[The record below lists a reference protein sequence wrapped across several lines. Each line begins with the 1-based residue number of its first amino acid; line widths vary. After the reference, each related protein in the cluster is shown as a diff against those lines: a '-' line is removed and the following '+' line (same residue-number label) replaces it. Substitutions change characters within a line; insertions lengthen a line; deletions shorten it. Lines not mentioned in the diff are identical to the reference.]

1 MIKTNAR
8 TLITFPTTR
17 VTMNNHDSLYLQT
30 CAGLLEYGR
39 PSSDRTGTGTT
50 KAPGLNM
57 RFFMKDGLPLLTSK
71 FTAMRLIERE
81 LFAFLNGFTDN
92 KWFESHNVHIWDAFT
107 NAEGELGPVYGA
119 IWRGT
124 NKNQQVDQLA
134 DLMKNLRE
142 KPMSRRHIVTGWVP
156 ELLPVEGRSHAENV
170 DAGLQ
175 ALPPCHTMWQ
185 VHCHELTLDERQE
198 LMAETH
204 RTYIVVDTEVKQH
217 IVFDSHKIPRY
228 GVSLQLFQRSAD
240 MFLGVPFNIASYSL
254 LLHYIAHSL
263 NMVPH
268 SFIWNGG
275 DCHIYNN
282 HVEQMNLQISREK
295 DAPPS
300 PQIRFKCAPKDI
312 WDYTADDFEIVGYE
326 HMGKI
331 GGLMAV

>member
-1 MIKTNAR
+1 
-8 TLITFPTTR
+8 
-17 VTMNNHDSLYLQT
+17 MNNHDSLYLQT
-30 CAGLLEYGR
+30 CSGLLEYGR

-57 RFFMKDGLPLLTSK
+57 RFFMEHGFPLFTSK
-71 FTAMRLIERE
+71 FTAMRLIELE
-81 LFAFLNGFTDN
+81 LRAFLNGITDN
-92 KWFESHNVHIWDAFT
+92 NFLKDQNVHIWDAFT
-107 NAEGELGPVYGA
+107 NEDGELGPVYGA
-119 IWRGT
+119 VWRGLSPG
-124 NKNQQVDQLA
+124 QQVDQLTE
-134 DLMKNLRE
+134 LMKNLRE

-156 ELLPVEGRSHAENV
+156 ELLPVEGRSHADNV
-170 DAGLQ
+170 NAGLQ

-185 VHCHELTLDERQE
+185 VHCHELSLEERWERFPKGIILSADGKTEAQE
-198 LMAETH
+198 HLICDAH
-204 RTYIVVDTEVKQH
+204 NV
-217 IVFDSHKIPRY
+217 PRY

-240 MFLGVPFNIASYSL
+240 MFLGVPFNVASYSL

-300 PQIRFKCAPKDI
+300 PQIRFKCAPKDL

-331 GGLMAV
+331 QGDVAV

>member
-1 MIKTNAR
+1 
-8 TLITFPTTR
+8 
-17 VTMNNHDSLYLQT
+17 MNEHDSQYLQT
-30 CAGLLEYGR
+30 CSGLLEYGR

-57 RFFMKDGLPLLTSK
+57 RFFMEHGFPLFTSK
-71 FTAMRLIERE
+71 FTAMRLIELE
-81 LFAFLNGFTDN
+81 LRAFLNGITDN
-92 KWFESHNVHIWDAFT
+92 NFLKDQNVHIWDAFT
-107 NAEGELGPVYGA
+107 NEDGELGPVYGA
-119 IWRGT
+119 VWRGLSPG
-124 NKNQQVDQLA
+124 QQVDQLA
-134 DLMKNLRE
+134 ELMKGLRE

-170 DAGLQ
+170 NAGLQ

-185 VHCHELTLDERQE
+185 VHCHELTIYERIKLAVAEGFSASFPHDKEEKHRILDS
-198 LMAETH
+198 
-204 RTYIVVDTEVKQH
+204 
-217 IVFDSHKIPRY
+217 FGIPKY

-240 MFLGVPFNIASYSL
+240 MFLGVPFNVASYSL

-282 HVEQMNLQISREK
+282 HVDQMNLQISREK
-295 DAPPS
+295 EAPPS
-300 PQIRFKCAPKDI
+300 PQIRFNCAPKDI
-312 WDYTADDFEIVGYE
+312 WDYTADDFEIVGYQ

-331 GGLMAV
+331 QGDVAV

>member
-1 MIKTNAR
+1 
-8 TLITFPTTR
+8 
-17 VTMNNHDSLYLQT
+17 MNQHDSLYLQT
-30 CAGLLEYGR
+30 CQGLLEYGR

-57 RFFMKDGLPLLTSK
+57 RFFMQDGFPLLTSK
-71 FTAMRLIERE
+71 FTGMRLIELE
-81 LFAFLNGFTDN
+81 LRAFLNGITDN
-92 KWFESHNVHIWDAFT
+92 NFLSSQNVHIWDAFA
-107 NAEGELGPVYGA
+107 NEKGELGPIYGA
-119 IWRGT
+119 MWRNWPVMCQSGESYE
-124 NKNQQVDQLA
+124 VDQIA
-134 DLMKNLRE
+134 ELMKGLRE
-142 KPMSRRHIVTGWVP
+142 KPMSRRHIVTGWNP
-156 ELLPVEGRSHAENV
+156 ALLPVEGRSHAENV
-170 DAGLQ
+170 NAGLQ

-185 VHCHELTLDERQE
+185 VHCHELTVEEREEQHKLRNGSVLLGSKTESFRHQVLDR
-198 LMAETH
+198 L
-204 RTYIVVDTEVKQH
+204 EVPK
-217 IVFDSHKIPRY
+217 Y

-331 GGLMAV
+331 QGDVAV

>member
-1 MIKTNAR
+1 
-8 TLITFPTTR
+8 
-17 VTMNNHDSLYLQT
+17 MNKHDSLYLQT
-30 CAGLLEYGR
+30 CQGLLEYGR

-57 RFFMKDGLPLLTSK
+57 RFFMQDGFPLLTSK
-71 FTAMRLIERE
+71 FTGMRLIELE
-81 LFAFLNGFTDN
+81 LRMFLNGITDN
-92 KWFESHNVHIWDAFT
+92 NFLSSQNVHIWDAFA
-107 NAEGELGPVYGA
+107 NEKGELGPIYGA
-119 IWRGT
+119 MWRNWPDIGEDGSCY
-124 NKNQQVDQLA
+124 QIDQIA
-134 DLMKNLRE
+134 NLMQGLKD
-142 KPMSRRHIVTGWVP
+142 KPMSRRHIVTGWNP
-156 ELLPVEGRSHAENV
+156 TLLPVEGRSHAENV
-170 DAGLQ
+170 NAGLQ

-185 VHCHELTLDERQE
+185 VHCHELTVEEREEQHKLRNGSVLLGSKTESFRHQVLDR
-198 LMAETH
+198 L
-204 RTYIVVDTEVKQH
+204 EVPK
-217 IVFDSHKIPRY
+217 Y

-300 PQIRFKCAPKDI
+300 PQIRFNCAPKDI

-331 GGLMAV
+331 QGDVAV

>member
-1 MIKTNAR
+1 
-8 TLITFPTTR
+8 
-17 VTMNNHDSLYLQT
+17 
-30 CAGLLEYGR
+30 
-39 PSSDRTGTGTT
+39 
-50 KAPGLNM
+50 
-57 RFFMKDGLPLLTSK
+57 
-71 FTAMRLIERE
+71 MRLIERE

-92 KWFESHNVHIWDAFT
+92 EWFKSHNVHIWDAFA
-107 NAEGELGPVYGA
+107 NEKGDLGPVYGA
-119 IWRGT
+119 VWRGT
-124 NKNQQVDQLA
+124 NKNQQVDQIA

-156 ELLPVEGRSHAENV
+156 ELLPVEGRSHAKNV

-185 VHCHELTLDERQE
+185 VHCHELTDEERHAMLQD
-198 LMAETH
+198 LGVILPSQL
-204 RTYIVVDTEVKQH
+204 RTSAQWNVVYDA
-217 IVFDSHKIPRY
+217 HKIPKH
-228 GVSLQLFQRSAD
+228 GVSLQLYQRSAD
-240 MFLGVPFNIASYSL
+240 MFLGVPFNVASYSL

-300 PQIRFKCAPKDI
+300 PQIRFNCAPKDI

-331 GGLMAV
+331 QGDVAV